1 MINPRLLAE
10 TDEQEEHIEQSP
22 SLIET
27 MVLTTRPK
35 LVKVEYFDL
44 EGDL

>member
-10 TDEQEEHIEQSP
+10 TEEQEEHIEQTP
-22 SLIET
+22 SLIDS

-35 LVKVEYFDL
+35 FVKVEYFDL

>member
-27 MVLTTRPK
+27 MVLTT
-35 LVKVEYFDL
+35 
-44 EGDL
+44 